1 VTSRVLITGAGLV
14 GAQIAR
20 LEQEAG
26 RSPVLFDVSPR
37 PDALADFVDLG
48 SCEIVRGDLLNP
60 LDLVA
65 AVKKHG
71 ITHVIHTAA
80 YPGLTVGA
88 VKAPLPSV
96 HVNFIGTANVLEV
109 ARLMDVQRVVVC
121 SSSAL
126 YTKEG
131 GDDNGAPGHE
141 EAWPRSVTLYSTAKQ
156 AAEDL
161 GLNYAKDYG
170 LDVRAV
176 RYSSVF
182 GPWKAGGGGI
192 ATSTMEQYLR
202 GAQAGGPVRIDPPR
216 REWVYSKD
224 AALGTYKALW
234 TDQIKDRVFNIGM
247 GVSVP
252 GEDIASALRDL
263 FPGTDVQVSFGPPEG
278 SYLAGDMPAMSATR
292 ARQQLD
298 FHPQYPIAAALA
310 DYRDWLVASNT
321 LT

>member
-26 RSPVLFDVSPR
+26 RPPVLFDMAPR
-37 PDALADFVDLG
+37 HDALKDFVDLER
-48 SCEIVRGDLLNP
+48 CEIVRGDLLSP

-65 AVKKHG
+65 VVKAKG
-71 ITHVIHTAA
+71 ITHIVHTAA

-88 VKAPLPSV
+88 VKAPLASV
-96 HVNFIGTANVLEV
+96 QVNFIGTAHVLEV
-109 ARLMDVQRVVVC
+109 ARLMDVERVVVC

-126 YTKEG
+126 YTKQG
-131 GDDNGAPGHE
+131 GDDRGAPGHE

-161 GLNYAKDYG
+161 ALNYVKDFG

-176 RYSSVF
+176 RYASVF

-192 ATSTMEQYLR
+192 ATTTMEQYLR
-202 GAQAGGPVRIDPPR
+202 GAQAGGPVRVDAPR

-224 AALGTYKALW
+224 AALGTLKALW

-247 GVSVP
+247 GLSVS
-252 GEDIASALRDL
+252 GEDIAAALRDL
-263 FPGTDVQVSFGPPEG
+263 FPGSDVQVSDGPTEG
-278 SYLAGDMPAMSATR
+278 PYAAGDMPAMSATR
-292 ARQQLD
+292 ARKQLD
-298 FHPQYPIAAALA
+298 FHPCYPMAVALA
-310 DYRDWLVASNT
+310 DYRDWLLSAGAPG
-321 LT
+321 